1 MSKYASYVET
11 KGALEELQR
20 KMAQLES
27 DEAVQKVL
35 GFEAKLNEFM
45 KQHNVTKAEV
55 LQIWGV
61 GESSIATDDKR
72 RSSRPMKTFRNPNTG
87 QVVKT
92 KGGNHKVL
100 KEWRKEFDKETI
112 DSWLI

>member
-20 KMAQLES
+20 KMTQLAS
-27 DEAVQKVL
+27 DEGVQKVL
-35 GFEAKLNEFM
+35 DFEAKLNELM
-45 KQHNVTKAEV
+45 KQSNVTKVDV
-55 LQIWGV
+55 LQMWGI
-61 GESSIATDDKR
+61 GEKTVVDDKR
-72 RSSRPMKTFRNPNTG
+72 RTLRPMKTFRNPHTG

-100 KEWRKEFDKETI
+100 NEWRKEFDKETI
-112 DSWLI
+112 DSWII